1 VFDRLGEG
9 TINADMFKHVMLT
22 LGEPLTEEDVDE
34 IINDAD
40 TLRDGNIDMENF
52 IRYGR

>member
-1 VFDRLGEG
+1 
-9 TINADMFKHVMLT
+9 MLT

-40 TLRDGNIDMENF
+40 TLGDGNIDMENF
-52 IRYGR
+52 IRLMSQVNTNSY